1 MSNVRAL
8 ADEYWRYVHATDHL
22 ENLYVGDL
30 EYIEA
35 WPDLSPAGQSAWV
48 DGLSDYAA
56 RARAMAAGGTDG
68 VDDAATL
75 ATVRFTATAIAA
87 INRWA
92 HLMGLTSGVINLAV
106 YLEIFLP
113 RYGLVTAEHGD
124 RYLEKLARFPECA
137 DGVIESIR
145 ASVAAGR
152 TPPRRGVA
160 AAIEDY
166 GRLLATPLADSP
178 LASQP
183 APRELGGSAK
193 ENWHEAVA
201 EAVHVHVLPALAR
214 LRKAHVEDLLPS
226 GRDDDRPGVCH
237 FADGERDYADI
248 VRAYTSTPHSP
259 DEIHRLGLE
268 RIAMLE
274 EEYVREAGA
283 MLGASSATDIYER
296 LRNDASLRYED
307 AASIVHD
314 AETAL
319 ARANDAAAGWFG
331 RLPVTPCAATAVDAG
346 AVAYYAPPDDD
357 LSRPGEFFFRVSD
370 PAAWPRYE
378 LECITFHEA
387 VPGHHLQLTL
397 ALESDLPP
405 VQRRTLV
412 AGYAEGWGLY
422 TERLADEMG
431 LYSSNLARIGMLSCD
446 SLRASRLVVDTGL
459 HAMGWSR
466 QQAIDY
472 VLAHSPMSS
481 EHVAE
486 EIDRYIAEPGQATCY
501 MIGRIAIEAM
511 RRRAEQTLGDN
522 FDIRGFH
529 DAVLGSG
536 SVPFDALEQI
546 VDHWIAENDL
556 TSRQ

>member
-1 MSNVRAL
+1 MSKVRDL
-8 ADEYWRYVHATDHL
+8 VDDYWRYVHTTDQL

-48 DGLSDYAA
+48 DGLNGYAA
-56 RARAMAAGGTDG
+56 RARAMAAEGTEG
-68 VDDAATL
+68 VDDAVTL
-75 ATVRFTATAIAA
+75 ATVGFTATSIAA
-87 INRWA
+87 VSRWA
-92 HLMGLTSGVINLAV
+92 RFMGLTSGVLNLAV

-113 RYGLVTAEHGD
+113 RYGLITAEHGD
-124 RYLEKLARFPECA
+124 RYLEKLARFASCA
-137 DGVIESIR
+137 DGLIEAIR
-145 ASVAAGR
+145 FSVAIGH

-166 GRLLATPLADSP
+166 GRLLDAPVAESALS
-178 LASQP
+178 SQP
-183 APRELGGSAK
+183 APRDLSHNDKAQ
-193 ENWHEAVA
+193 WRDSVA
-201 EAVHVHVLPALAR
+201 EAVRVHVLPALAR
-214 LRKAHVEDLLPS
+214 LRDEHVETLLPS

-237 FADGERDYADI
+237 FADGERDYGDI

-259 DEIHRLGLE
+259 DEIHQLGLE

-283 MLGASSATDIYER
+283 LLGAASATEIYER
-296 LRNDASLRYED
+296 LRNDPSLRYAD

-319 ARANDAAAGWFG
+319 ARANEAAGGWFG
-331 RLPVTPCAATAVDAG
+331 RLPATPCRAEAVDVG
-346 AVAYYAPPDDD
+346 AVAYYAPPDDQ
-357 LSRPGEFFFRVSD
+357 LSRPGQFFFKVSE
-370 PAAWPRYE
+370 PSAWPRYE

-397 ALESDLPP
+397 ALESDLPSI
-405 VQRRTLV
+405 QRRTLV

-431 LYSSNLARIGMLSCD
+431 LYSSNLARVGMLSCD

-459 HAMGWSR
+459 HAMGWNR

-472 VLAHSPMSS
+472 VLAHSPMSE

-501 MIGRIAIEAM
+501 MTGRIAIEAM
-511 RRRAEQTLGDN
+511 RRRAEQTLGDR

-536 SVPFDALEQI
+536 SVPFDALDQI
-546 VDHWIAENDL
+546 VDRWIAGNDP
-556 TSRQ
+556 RR